1 MQGMAGNHFGVAVR
15 MSEKVVFEQTI
26 EGLFLRGLG
35 RRLTPG
41 LRAELKLIG
50 LDLEGKL
57 LPAYPFDV
65 WMRSLE
71 VTARALH
78 AKLPIDEA
86 MFLVGTAF
94 IEGYKETFLG
104 RAVLGV
110 VRVLGPHRAMLRATQ
125 SFRSGNNY
133 TQTRLQVLD
142 TTSLELWMNE
152 VGAWPSFTAGI
163 VHSALSVTGVA
174 PKVEVLD
181 HDGHACTYR
190 VSWTFPPAAA

>member
-1 MQGMAGNHFGVAVR
+1 MN
-15 MSEKVVFEQTI
+15 EKVVFEQTI
-26 EGLFLRGLG
+26 DGLFLRGLG

-41 LRAELKLIG
+41 LKAELKLAG
-50 LDLEGKL
+50 LDLTGRL

-71 VTARALH
+71 ITARSLYPALP
-78 AKLPIDEA
+78 AEES

-133 TQTRLQVLD
+133 TQTTLKVLD
-142 TTSLELWMNE
+142 VNVLELWMNE
-152 VGAWPSFTAGI
+152 VGPWPSFTAGI
-163 VHSALSVTGVA
+163 VHAALSVTGVT

-181 HDGHACTYR
+181 HDGQAATYR
-190 VSWTFPPAAA
+190 VSWTLPAAG